1 MGQSIMMKRKEA
13 LREMLAPITDRPAP
27 DSYSSKRPVKPGS
40 LKAMGLSLR
49 SLTDEAAEAEA
60 LRARMENGD
69 LVIDIDPQLIAPSFI
84 SDRLLDG
91 GNANLADLEASIAE
105 TGQQVPILVRPMPG
119 EEGRYQVA
127 YGHRRVEVCR
137 RLRRPVKAIVRP
149 LTDQELVTAQGK
161 ENLEREDLSFIER
174 ALFAARLED
183 RGFDRSVLMAALGV
197 HKGNLSTMISVARAV
212 PEELIIAIGPAPKIG
227 RPRWEQ
233 LVELLR
239 NRTNEWKAL
248 VEASDLDAMSSDARF
263 ARVLKALSPKT
274 EPEMSRFVKDAKGQP
289 VAQFEQTRDRV
300 RLTIDN
306 RSTAAFGAYLID
318 HLPEIY
324 AAYQRRMASE
334 PREFEPLTEGL

>member
-137 RLRRPVKAIVRP
+137 RLGRPVKAIVRP

-239 NRTNEWKAL
+239 NRANEWKEV
-248 VEASDLDAMSSDARF
+248 VEAQDLDAMSSDARF
-263 ARVLKALSPKT
+263 ARVLKALSPRT
-274 EPEMSRFVKDAKGQP
+274 EPEMKRFVKDAKGQP